1 MSLFTSINEIVKVDD
16 EQLRKAE
23 IYHVLEVEHF
33 PQRRGV
39 RGGDISP
46 DFPNSAAPAALRETS
61 SQTTCFNTND
71 EVFQNASRHIQ
82 HPVIT
87 SL

>member
-16 EQLRKAE
+16 EQSRSAE
-23 IYHVLEVEHF
+23 IHHVLEVEHF

-39 RGGDISP
+39 RGEVISP
-46 DFPNSAAPAALRETS
+46 DFPNSGATAPLRETS

-71 EVFQNASRHIQ
+71 GVFKKAYRHIP

-87 SL
+87 SA